1 MNARM
6 KLLGGLLALQLL
18 AVAGLLVADGMGGAG
33 AGTALLPFEASA
45 VVKLGVASQDEEL
58 ALQRGE
64 DGWQLES
71 GLPADAEKI
80 REALEKL
87 AGAPAAWPVAT
98 SDATAERFEVTEEN
112 FQRRLAFETEDGEA
126 SALYLGTSP
135 GYRRVHARLD
145 GQDEVFSIDFANYE
159 APTEAEQ
166 WLDKTLLQAQGAVS
180 SVQLQGQDGA
190 WRLEREGDDG
200 EWLLDGAAADQ
211 EAADKLANRFV
222 DLRVIGFAEEPAGAA
237 ADAADAPAEVAA
249 QADES
254 TENPA
259 DAAQGAADS
268 AAAPADAETASP
280 APKARFTLVDEQGEY
295 RLDLFFD
302 EQEEDYSV
310 VSSRVDGRF
319 EVASYIAEQMLAKA
333 EDLLP
338 EEEAPPDPPDSPAS
352 AETPPDAIQSAP

>member
-6 KLLGGLLALQLL
+6 KLLGGLLAVQLL
-18 AVAGLLVADGMGGAG
+18 AVAGLLIADGMGGAG

-45 VVKLGVASQDEEL
+45 VVKLGVASQDEAL
-58 ALQRGE
+58 SLQRGE

-98 SDATAERFEVTEEN
+98 SSATAERFEVTEEN

-190 WRLEREGDDG
+190 WRLERQGDDG

-222 DLRVIGFAEEPAGAA
+222 DLRVIGFAEEAAGVV
-237 ADAADAPAEVAA
+237 ADAADESTDA
-249 QADES
+249 ADE
-254 TENPA
+254 PA
-259 DAAQGAADS
+259 DAAQESAD
-268 AAAPADAETASP
+268 AAAPP

-302 EQEEDYSV
+302 EQAEDYSA

-352 AETPPDAIQSAP
+352 AEAPPDANQSAP

>member
-6 KLLGGLLALQLL
+6 KLLGGLLAVQLL
-18 AVAGLLVADGMGGAG
+18 AVAGLLIADGMGGAG

-45 VVKLGVASQDEEL
+45 VVKLGVASQDEAL

-98 SDATAERFEVTEEN
+98 SSATAERFEVTEEN

-190 WRLEREGDDG
+190 WRLERQGDDG

-222 DLRVIGFAEEPAGAA
+222 DLRVIGFAEETAGVV
-237 ADAADAPAEVAA
+237 ADAADES
-249 QADES
+249 ADATQES
-254 TENPA
+254 A
-259 DAAQGAADS
+259 DAA
-268 AAAPADAETASP
+268 APP

-302 EQEEDYSV
+302 EQAEDYSA

-338 EEEAPPDPPDSPAS
+338 EEEAPPDPPNPPAS
-352 AETPPDAIQSAP
+352 AEAPPDANQSAP

>member
-18 AVAGLLVADGMGGAG
+18 AVAGLLIADGMGGAG

-45 VVKLGVASQDEEL
+45 VVKLGVASQDEQL

-98 SDATAERFEVTEEN
+98 SSATAERFEVTEEN

-190 WRLEREGDDG
+190 WRLERQGDDG

-222 DLRVIGFAEEPAGAA
+222 DLRVIGFAEEAAGAV
-237 ADAADAPAEVAA
+237 ADAADESADAA
-249 QADES
+249 QE
-254 TENPA
+254 PA
-259 DAAQGAADS
+259 DAAAQAAES
-268 AAAPADAETASP
+268 AETPADAAPP
-280 APKARFTLVDEQGEY
+280 APKARFILVDEQGEY

-302 EQEEDYSV
+302 EQAEDYSA

-338 EEEAPPDPPDSPAS
+338 EEEAPPDPPDPPAS
-352 AETPPDAIQSAP
+352 AEAPPDANQSAP

>member
-18 AVAGLLVADGMGGAG
+18 AVAGLLIADGMGGAG

-45 VVKLGVASQDEEL
+45 VVKLGVASQDEQL

-98 SDATAERFEVTEEN
+98 SSATAERFEVTEEN

-190 WRLEREGDDG
+190 WQLERQGDDG

-222 DLRVIGFAEEPAGAA
+222 DLRVIGFAEEPAGAV
-237 ADAADAPAEVAA
+237 ADAAAE
-249 QADES
+249 
-254 TENPA
+254 PA
-259 DAAQGAADS
+259 DAATES
-268 AAAPADAETASP
+268 ADAAQESADAAVSP

-302 EQEEDYSV
+302 EQAEDYSA

-352 AETPPDAIQSAP
+352 AEVPPDANQSAP